1 MSIRIENVIL
11 RLKMENKID
20 HIGWLTDNIEETA
33 KVFSILG
40 YSLSTG
46 IVKDDTQRCRICF
59 ISKPN
64 EVRIELVEP
73 YEDNKT
79 MQRMLKKQGCGPY
92 HTCHT
97 VKDVEET
104 YKELVSKDFLP
115 LFHPVAAPAFGGRRI
130 CYFFK
135 QEIGYYEVVEE

>member
-1 MSIRIENVIL
+1 
-11 RLKMENKID
+11 MENKID
-20 HIGWLTDNIEETA
+20 HIGWITDNIEETT
-33 KVFSILG
+33 KVFSVLG
-40 YSLSTG
+40 YSLSSE

-59 ISKPN
+59 ISRPN

-92 HTCHT
+92 HTCHI
-97 VKDVEET
+97 VDDIDAS
-104 YKELVSKDFLP
+104 YNELVSKDFLP
-115 LFHPVAAPAFGGRRI
+115 LFQPVAAPAFDNRRI

-135 QEIGYYEVVEE
+135 QEIGYYEIVEK

>member
-1 MSIRIENVIL
+1 
-11 RLKMENKID
+11 MENKID
-20 HIGWLTDNIEETA
+20 HIGWLTDSIDETS

-40 YSLSTG
+40 YEADE
-46 IVKDDTQRCRICF
+46 VVDDDTQRCHICF
-59 ISKPN
+59 IYKPD

-97 VKDVEET
+97 VKDIDAT
-104 YKELVSKDFLP
+104 YEELVSKDFLP
-115 LFHPVAAPAFGGRRI
+115 LFQPVAAPAFGGRRI

-135 QEIGYYEVVEE
+135 QEIGYYEIVED

>member
-11 RLKMENKID
+11 KQKMENKID
-20 HIGWLTDNIEETA
+20 HIGWLTDSIEETS

-40 YSLSTG
+40 YKADA
-46 IVKDDTQRCRICF
+46 IVNDDTQRCRICF
-59 ISKPN
+59 IYKPN
-64 EVRIELVEP
+64 EVRVELVEP

-97 VKDVEET
+97 VKDIDAT
-104 YKELVSKDFLP
+104 YEELVSKDFIP
-115 LFHPVAAPAFGGRRI
+115 LFQPVAAPAFGGRRI

>member
-1 MSIRIENVIL
+1 
-11 RLKMENKID
+11 MENKID
-20 HIGWLTDNIEETA
+20 HIGWLTDNIEMTA
-33 KVFSILG
+33 KVFSVLG
-40 YSLSTG
+40 YSLPSE
-46 IVKDDTQRCRICF
+46 IVNDDTQRCRICF

-92 HTCHT
+92 HTCHA
-97 VKDVEET
+97 VKDIKAT
-104 YKELVSKDFLP
+104 YGELVSKDFLP
-115 LFHPVAAPAFGGRRI
+115 LFQPVAAPAFGGHLI